1 MLPSCSRVLVT
12 YAKYVGARTRE
23 PGYSTGDEG
32 SLQQDPPQ
40 RGTGKARGTP
50 PIITAPIIAAVSN
63 VSRSRPAALQRAAHV
78 PRHEWHYP
86 GFQHILPLL
95 EAALL
100 GRILSSA
107 QLTWLSAGSPRPGWA
122 LQPHTALFQ
131 RGRELM
137 GFGYIPYLRSAASLK
152 HSTCPKSGRGEG
164 RGQ

>member
-50 PIITAPIIAAVSN
+50 PIITSPIIAAVSN
-63 VSRSRPAALQRAAHV
+63 VSQSGPAALQRAAHA

-100 GRILSSA
+100 GRIPSSA
-107 QLTWLSAGSPRPGWA
+107 QLTWLSVGPCHRLPQAWLGTPAPHSPLPKRKRANGIWP
-122 LQPHTALFQ
+122 QP
-131 RGRELM
+131 
-137 GFGYIPYLRSAASLK
+137 IPVVSRFSETLHLS
-152 HSTCPKSGRGEG
+152 
-164 RGQ
+164 